1 MHSAMSLRYVRLGS
15 VLMMEKS
22 LFNLVPKDSWIPS
35 NIHCTACTKRAKY
48 SATWRSTKNGI
59 LAFETKTLALRP
71 PLWTKRVWTEFM
83 PSCLDL
89 CSHNEDCVWKPLCFC
104 YRLAPWLRKTVVD
117 ACYVGYVF
125 SVCFVMLSVTNKK
138 THFNLGTKWID
149 GDPGRSLFGV
159 DVIFF

>member
-1 MHSAMSLRYVRLGS
+1 MHSAMSLRHVRLGS

-22 LFNLVPKDSWIPS
+22 LFNLVPENSWIRS

-71 PLWTKRVWTEFM
+71 PLWTKRAVNGIHA
-83 PSCLDL
+83 LL
-89 CSHNEDCVWKPLCFC
+89 CRPLSHNEDCVWKPLCFC

-138 THFNLGTKWID
+138 THDNLRTK
-149 GDPGRSLFGV
+149 
-159 DVIFF
+159 